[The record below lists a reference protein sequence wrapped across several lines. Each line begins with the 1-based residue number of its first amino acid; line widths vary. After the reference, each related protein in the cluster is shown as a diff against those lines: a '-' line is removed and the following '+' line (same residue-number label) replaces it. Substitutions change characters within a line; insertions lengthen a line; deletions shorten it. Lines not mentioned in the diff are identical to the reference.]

1 MARCL
6 TTIVQRATARARDE
20 LLDERAQLLR
30 LGLGGLDGPVL
41 DEGHGQPAHQGEL
54 LLPGATKLPSCL
66 AVPHYSRSS
75 MRSSSGAFA
84 AAWLGAV
91 PQSRIFTPSP
101 FSSYRMPK
109 FRPSL
114 SS

>member
-6 TTIVQRATARARDE
+6 TTIVQRAAARPRDE
-20 LLDERAQLLR
+20 LLDERAKLLR

-41 DEGHGQPAHQGEL
+41 NEGHGQPAHQGKL
-54 LLPGATKLPSCL
+54 LLPGATKLPSYL

-84 AAWLGAV
+84 AAWLGAG
-91 PQSRIFTPSP
+91 PPSQIFTTSP
-101 FSSYRMPK
+101 LSSYRSAK
-109 FRPSL
+109 F
-114 SS
+114 